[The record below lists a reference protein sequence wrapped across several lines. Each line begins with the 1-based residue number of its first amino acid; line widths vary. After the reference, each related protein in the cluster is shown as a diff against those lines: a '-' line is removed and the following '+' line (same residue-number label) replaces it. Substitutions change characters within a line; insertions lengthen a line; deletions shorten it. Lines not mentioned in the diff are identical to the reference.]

1 MKKKNVLIL
10 GSGGREHALA
20 WKISQS
26 DHLDEL
32 YIAPGNPGTSNLGTN
47 VNLSISDFPAI
58 IEFCITNSIGL
69 VVVGPEAPLVNGIH
83 DALAEYPGTSHII
96 VIGPKK
102 AGALLE
108 GSKDFSKEFMHRH
121 HIPTAA
127 YRTFDSSNI
136 EEGEKF
142 LETLHAPYVL
152 KCDGLAAG
160 KGVLILDA
168 LEEAKASL
176 RDILAD
182 GSFGDAGSRV
192 VIEEFLS
199 GTELSVFI
207 LTDGKD
213 YLMLPTAKD
222 YKRIGEGD
230 TGLNTGGMGAL
241 SPSPVADEAFMDK
254 VRTKIIDRT
263 ISGLQKDGIEYQ
275 GFLFIGLMRV
285 GGEPYVIEYNVR
297 MGDPETE
304 AVLPRIES
312 DLLAHFKAVS
322 DGSLGEE
329 EMEISSTQ
337 STTIMMVSGG
347 YPEAYEKGK
356 EIKGLENV
364 DQRSIVFQAGTRVSE
379 GRLLTSGGRVLT
391 VTSMAESLN
400 EALENS
406 YENIKKIEFDKCNYR
421 KDIGYELTVKS

>member
-364 DQRSIVFQAGTRVSE
+364 NQRSIVFQAGTRVSE

-421 KDIGYELTVKS
+421 KDIGYELTVRS